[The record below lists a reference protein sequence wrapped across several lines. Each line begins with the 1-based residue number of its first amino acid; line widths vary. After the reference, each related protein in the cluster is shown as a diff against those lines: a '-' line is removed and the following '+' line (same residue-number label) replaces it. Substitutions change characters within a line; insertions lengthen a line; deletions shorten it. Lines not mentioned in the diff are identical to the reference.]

1 MVKTKGRK
9 TRRKK
14 RLVAGPIFVSPDGGE
29 TVYKQL
35 ANGKRKLISTSQLA
49 MDTEEEYS
57 EAEMIGV
64 DAIRLRR
71 KYPTLQTAWN
81 QYKTVWNIVAHN
93 DDE

>member
-29 TVYKQL
+29 TIYKQL
-35 ANGKRKLISTSQLA
+35 ANGKRELVSQSQLA
-49 MDTEEEYS
+49 KDTKEEYA

>member
-29 TVYKQL
+29 TVYKQF
-35 ANGKRKLISTSQLA
+35 ASGRRKLVSQSQLA
-49 MDTEEEYS
+49 KDTEEEYN

-64 DAIRLRR
+64 DAIKLRR
-71 KYPTLQTAWN
+71 KYPTLQMAWN

>member
-1 MVKTKGRK
+1 
-9 TRRKK
+9 
-14 RLVAGPIFVSPDGGE
+14 
-29 TVYKQL
+29 
-35 ANGKRKLISTSQLA
+35 